1 LTVAKRKPIIGYHT
15 IETRWMTDRNE
26 TLICQILASELDCQL
41 QQVKAVLSLLEEGAT
56 IPFIARYR
64 KEMTGG
70 LDDIKLRKLD
80 ERLTYLRD
88 FIARRDT
95 IINTITTQGKLTP
108 ALTEKLMK
116 ATSKTELEDI
126 YAPFKVKVKTR
137 AQIAIENGLA
147 PLVDMI
153 LSNQATK
160 PEEFADAFVSD
171 KVPAAQDALNGA
183 RDIIVERIADNVE
196 TVGKVREKLR
206 KAAKVATRVVAGKEL
221 EGEKYKDYFA
231 YEENWKDIPGHRALA
246 VLRARAAGLLD
257 LDLAQSEESV
267 TDIKTGIAADNR
279 LSLANP
285 FLAKA
290 VDWSWK
296 VKLASRT
303 ASDLIAEMRERA
315 ETAAIDVFVRNMKA
329 LLLAAPAGGKTT
341 MGLDPGVRTGI
352 KVAVVDK
359 TGKLL
364 ETAVVYPYPP
374 QNDVSGALNTLRNL
388 VLRHGVELIAIGNG
402 TASRETDRL
411 AGELLKRLEGKKVQK
426 IIVNEAGA
434 SVYSASE
441 IASREMP
448 DVDVSLRGAV
458 SIGRRLQDPL
468 AELVK
473 IEPKSIGVGQY
484 QHDVDQSRLAKALS
498 GAVEDAVNA
507 VGVDLNTASP
517 ALLSH
522 VAGLGPALAN
532 AIVDYRDSHGAF
544 KSRQDLLKVPRL
556 GEKAFRQC
564 AGFLRIREGSEPLD
578 ASAVHPEAYDVA
590 RKIVASCG
598 RNFDEVMGNPKLLD
612 KLKPQQFITP
622 EFGLPTVKDI
632 IDELRKPG
640 RDPRPE
646 FKMAVL
652 SDAVHEISD
661 LKPGMKLEGTVT
673 NVAAFGAF
681 VDIGVHQDGLVHV
694 SQLADKF
701 VSDPNEVVKAGKI
714 VKVTVLA
721 VDLKAKKISLSMKSN
736 PEYPDQKGQAPQQAR
751 SKSAALPLKDQGN
764 SAMADALKRALNR

>member
-1 LTVAKRKPIIGYHT
+1 
-15 IETRWMTDRNE
+15 MTNVNDG
-26 TLICQILASELDCQL
+26 LIAQMLAVELDCQL
-41 QQVKAVLSLLEEGAT
+41 HQVKAVLSLLAEGAT

-70 LDDIKLRKLD
+70 LDDVKLRKLD
-80 ERLTYLRD
+80 ERLQYLRE
-88 FIARRDT
+88 FIARRDA
-95 IINTITTQGKLTP
+95 ILKAVEGQGKLTP
-108 ALTEKLMK
+108 AITAKLLK

-137 AQIAIENGLA
+137 AAIAIENGLE
-147 PLVDMI
+147 PLVDLI
-153 LSNQATK
+153 LANQGA
-160 PEEFADAFVSD
+160 PAEVFASAFVTD
-171 KVPAAQDALNGA
+171 KVSAPQDALSGA
-183 RDIIVERIADNVE
+183 RDIIVERIADNAE
-196 TVGKVREKLR
+196 TVGKIREKLR
-206 KAAKVATRVVAGKEL
+206 KAAKVAARVVEGKEVEAGK
-221 EGEKYKDYFA
+221 YRDYFA
-231 YEENWKDIPGHRALA
+231 FEENWKDIPGHRTLA
-246 VLRARAAGLLD
+246 VLRASGAGLLN
-257 LDLAQSEESV
+257 LDLSQAEDSV
-267 TDIKTGIAADNR
+267 ADIKAGIAADNR

-296 VKLASRT
+296 VKLANRMSG
-303 ASDLIAEMRERA
+303 DLISEMRERA
-315 ETAAIDVFVRNMKA
+315 ETSAIEVFVRNLKA
-329 LLLAAPAGGKTT
+329 LLLAAPAGSKAT

-352 KVAVVDK
+352 KVAVVDQ

-374 QNDVSGALNTLRNL
+374 HNDVTGSLNTLRNL
-388 VLRHGVELIAIGNG
+388 VARHGVELIAIGNG

-411 AGELLKRLEGKKVQK
+411 AGELIKRLDGRKVQK

-448 DVDVSLRGAV
+448 DIDVSLRGAV
-458 SIGRRLQDPL
+458 SIARRLQDPL

-484 QHDVDQSRLAKALS
+484 QHDVDQSRLAKALT

-517 ALLSH
+517 ALLAH
-522 VAGLGPALAN
+522 VAGLGQALAN
-532 AIVDYRDSHGAF
+532 AIVDYRDRNGAF
-544 KSRQDLLKVPRL
+544 KSRHDLLKVPRL
-556 GEKAFRQC
+556 GEKAFKQC
-564 AGFLRIREGSEPLD
+564 AGFLRVRDGSEPLD

-598 RNFDEVMGNPKLLD
+598 RNFDEVMGNGKLLD
-612 KLKPQQFITP
+612 KVKPQLFVTDT
-622 EFGLPTVKDI
+622 FGLPTVKDI

-640 RDPRPE
+640 RDPRGE
-646 FKMAVL
+646 FTMATL

-661 LKPGMKLEGTVT
+661 LKVGMRLEGTVT

-694 SQLADKF
+694 SQLADRF

-714 VKVTVLA
+714 VKVTVIG
-721 VDLKAKKISLSMKSN
+721 VDTKTKKISLSMKSN
-736 PEYPDQKGQAPQQAR
+736 PEYGEKTGQSTHTAKGKV
-751 SKSAALPLKDQGN
+751 SLPPKDQGN
-764 SAMADALKRALNR
+764 NAMADALKKAMKR